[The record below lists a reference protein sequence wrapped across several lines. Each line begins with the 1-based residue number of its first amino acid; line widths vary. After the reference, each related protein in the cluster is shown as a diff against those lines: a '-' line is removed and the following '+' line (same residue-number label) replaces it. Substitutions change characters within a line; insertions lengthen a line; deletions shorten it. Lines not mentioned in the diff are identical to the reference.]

1 MKDILEKISSYNLFN
16 YLLPGVVFAALGQ
29 RLHIIALPK
38 ADIIVLAFLYYFIG
52 LTISR
57 VGSLIIEPIFKKLK
71 IITYSAYADYL
82 KASEKDPRMAVMV
95 ESNNTYR
102 TLSATFFSL
111 FIGMAITEAADTLL
125 VSVQTRELCLAG
137 ALFVLFLYA
146 FRKQSAFIV
155 SRVRHY
161 SD

>member
-16 YLLPGVVFAALGQ
+16 YLLPGAVFAVLAQ
-29 RLHIIALPK
+29 RLEIIALPK

-52 LTISR
+52 MTISR
-57 VGSLIIEPIFKKLK
+57 VGSLIMEPVFKKLK
-71 IITYSAYADYL
+71 IVTYSTYADYL
-82 KASEKDPRMAVMV
+82 KASEKDPKMAAMV
-95 ESNNTYR
+95 EANNTYR
-102 TLSATFFSL
+102 TLAATFFSL
-111 FIGMAITEAADTLL
+111 VIGSVITVAADKLS
-125 VSVQTRELCLAG
+125 VPVQTREYCLAG
-137 ALFVLFLYA
+137 ALFVLFVYA